1 MTGIHSN
8 FKSYLTHIPLSPAV
22 QRFMNRL
29 MNNRVVD
36 VAMHLP
42 TKIENRVFYKQIHD
56 VPHQG
61 LCTLIL
67 TVSHFGQEPKKNKGI
82 PFSVFLSDGI
92 SMMEAIY
99 FRPNMAYLK
108 RLYPIGKEIL
118 ISGVMNR
125 NSSMSSSFGKIL
137 HPDFVGEKE
146 DLPKWHGIKPI
157 YPLTGGVKQP
167 FMQRFVAQILKELQ
181 PFPEW
186 IPENILAKLSLP
198 KFDQA
203 ARLCHTKEGI
213 EMPLSQNRQKVR
225 LIFDEF
231 LAHQLALI
239 LSSRRAQKN
248 AIVPVT
254 ITTPPLVNDFIKKL
268 PYSLTQGQ
276 NTVIHEIFQD
286 FEQSD
291 PMVRLLQGDVGSG
304 KTVVAFVTAL
314 YQIAKG
320 GQVALLAPT
329 EILAQQHFINIETLF
344 KDQIRVALLTGK
356 TTIKQRRLIQSGL
369 DHQQID
375 LLIGTHALIQ
385 ESVTFKNL
393 TYCIIDEQHR
403 FGVEQRMALN
413 KKGTR
418 VDLLS
423 MTATPIP
430 RSLTLAQYGDMDVST
445 LYEKPK
451 GRIGIKTSVMAK
463 DRYLDLVDRL
473 KLQISQGIQVY
484 WVCPVVE
491 ESQTYTAAKE
501 RFTDLQKR
509 LGETTVGLI
518 HGKMKAS
525 EKEQTM
531 QDFKDQKCSVLVA
544 TTVIEVGV
552 DVPNASV
559 MIIEHAER
567 FGLAQLHQ
575 LRGRVG
581 RGSKESF
588 CILLYGDFLSPTA
601 RQRLNTMKET
611 DNGFKLAEMDL
622 KLRGSG
628 ELTGT
633 QQSGLPTFKFSSF
646 DQAIPSEVDLYTQL
660 MEEANTCAWQILTDT
675 TRLAHAKQYLLPL
688 FEKNVDFTQ
697 SG

>member
-1 MTGIHSN
+1 MTGEHNN
-8 FKSYLTHIPLSPAV
+8 FKSYLMHVPLSPAV
-22 QRFMNRL
+22 QRLINRL

-36 VAMHLP
+36 IAMHLP
-42 TKIENRVFYKQIHD
+42 TKMENRIFYKNIHD
-56 VPHQG
+56 VPNQG
-61 LCTLIL
+61 LCTLIVK
-67 TVSHFGQEPKKNKGI
+67 VSHFGPEKKRNQGI
-82 PFSVFLSDGI
+82 PFSIFLSDGV
-92 SMMEAIY
+92 SMMEATY
-99 FRPNMAYLK
+99 FSPNIAYLK
-108 RLYPIGKEIL
+108 RLYPLGKEIL

-125 NSSMSSSFGKIL
+125 NSVKSSSFGKIL
-137 HPDFVGEKE
+137 HPDFVGERE
-146 DLPKWHGIKPI
+146 DLPKWHGLKPI

-167 FMQRFVAQILKELQ
+167 FMQRFIGQILKELE
-181 PFPEW
+181 PFSEW
-186 IPENILAKLSLP
+186 IPHHVLAKLSLP

-203 ARLCHTKEGI
+203 LRFCHTKEGI
-213 EMPLSQNRQKVR
+213 ETPLPQNRHKIR

-231 LAHQLALI
+231 LAHQLSLI
-239 LSSRRAQKN
+239 LSSRRAQKK
-248 AIVPVT
+248 AIVPT
-254 ITTPPLVNDFIKKL
+254 QIIIPPLIDEFIKNL
-268 PYSLTQGQ
+268 PFSLTQGQ
-276 NTVIHEIFQD
+276 RTVIDEIFQD
-286 FEQSD
+286 FEQPE

-304 KTVVAFVTAL
+304 KTVVAFTTAL
-314 YQIAKG
+314 YHIAKG
-320 GQVALLAPT
+320 GQVAILAPT
-329 EILAQQHFINIETLF
+329 EILAQQHFKNIEALF
-344 KDQIRVALLTGK
+344 KDQINVALLTGK
-356 TTIKQRRLIQSGL
+356 TTIKQRRSIQQGL
-369 DHQQID
+369 ENQQID

-393 TYCIIDEQHR
+393 TYCVIDEQHR

-413 KKGTR
+413 KKGAR

-430 RSLTLAQYGDMDVST
+430 RSLTLAQYGDMDVSA

-451 GRIGIKTSVMAK
+451 GRIGIKTSIMAK
-463 DRYLDLVDRL
+463 DRYLDLVERL
-473 KLQISQGIQVY
+473 KLQIQEGVQVY

-491 ESQTYTAAKE
+491 ESQSFTAAKE
-501 RFTDLQKR
+501 RFLDLQKR
-509 LGETTVGLI
+509 LGEPAVGLI

-525 EKEQTM
+525 EKEQNM
-531 QDFKDQKCSVLVA
+531 QDFKDKKCSVLVA

-588 CILLYGDFLSPTA
+588 CILLYGEVLSSTA

-628 ELTGT
+628 EITGT

-646 DQAIPSEVDLYTQL
+646 DQATPTEVDVYTQL
-660 MEEANTCAWQILTDT
+660 MEEANTCAWQLLTDN
-675 TRLAHAKQYLLPL
+675 LMLENAKQYLLPL
-688 FEKNVDFTQ
+688 FEKHVDFTQ